1 MAAGGVTEPAS
12 RFIVPQPP
20 FLPVPMSAQPLSRV
34 SAVPAHPLRQ
44 SLTEAIAQVNRLV
57 VGKPQEIDLAF
68 TCLLAEGHLLLDDL
82 PGTGKTTLARALA
95 VTLGLT
101 FHRVQFTSDL
111 MPSDIVGVSVYDQKQ
126 QQFEFHHGPIF
137 TEVLLADEIN
147 RASPRT
153 QSALLE
159 AMAEHQVTVDRTT
172 HHLADPFFVIA
183 TQNPIDLVGTFP
195 LPDAQMDRFLFRLSL
210 GYPSQAAEFSLM
222 RQADRQEM
230 LADASPCLSA
240 AQVRG
245 LRDMAQHLTASDS
258 LLHYIQRLVEATRTH
273 SSIRSGL
280 STRGTLALLKAA
292 RAHALIQDRETVLPE
307 DVQAVF
313 VPVAAHRLTL
323 ELSQADVTATSLA
336 KDIQHG
342 TPVL

>member
-1 MAAGGVTEPAS
+1 
-12 RFIVPQPP
+12 
-20 FLPVPMSAQPLSRV
+20 MSAQALPRLAPTHAS
-34 SAVPAHPLRQ
+34 PLRE
-44 SLTEAIAQVNRLV
+44 SLTQAINQVNRLV
-57 VGKPQEIDLAF
+57 VGKPHEINLAF

-101 FHRVQFTSDL
+101 FHRAQFTSDL
-111 MPSDIVGVSVYDQKQ
+111 MPSDIVGVSVFDQKQ
-126 QQFEFHHGPIF
+126 QQFEFHPGPIF

-159 AMAEHQVTVDRTT
+159 AMAEHQVTADRTT
-172 HHLADPFFVIA
+172 HRLPDPFFVIA

-195 LPDAQMDRFLFRLSL
+195 LPDAQMDRFLFRLRL
-210 GYPSQAAEFSLM
+210 GYPSPEAEFDLM

-230 LADASPCLSA
+230 LADASPCLSSS
-240 AQVRG
+240 QVRG

-258 LLHYIQRLVEATRTH
+258 LLHYIQRLVHATRH
-273 SSIRSGL
+273 HPSVRSGL
-280 STRGTLALLKAA
+280 STRATLALLKAA
-292 RAHALIQDRETVLPE
+292 RSHALIQGRDAVLPE

-313 VPVAAHRLTL
+313 VPVAAHRMTL
-323 ELSQADVTATSLA
+323 EPSQPNVTAITVA
-336 KDIQHG
+336 QDIQHG
-342 TPVL
+342 TPVT

>member
-1 MAAGGVTEPAS
+1 
-12 RFIVPQPP
+12 
-20 FLPVPMSAQPLSRV
+20 MSAQPQLR
-34 SAVPAHPLRQ
+34 SATPSPTPLREALNQ
-44 SLTEAIAQVNRLV
+44 AIAQVNRLV

-82 PGTGKTTLARALA
+82 PGTGKTTLARSLA

-126 QQFEFHHGPIF
+126 QHFEFHHGPIF

-172 HHLADPFFVIA
+172 HRLADPFFVIA

-210 GYPSQAAEFSLM
+210 GYPSRDAEFALM

-230 LADASPCLSA
+230 LADATPCLSA
-240 AQVRG
+240 SQVRG

-258 LLHYIQRLVEATRTH
+258 LLHYIQRLVEATRNH
-273 SSIRSGL
+273 SSVRAGL

-292 RAHALIQDRETVLPE
+292 RAHALIQGRESVLPE

-323 ELSQADVTATSLA
+323 ELSQPNVTPLTVAQ
-336 KDIQHG
+336 DIQNG